1 LGTDFKSVPFV
12 LQQSEIYRGSCDLSN
27 LTDQTPSAGS
37 SEETIAAI
45 ATPPGP
51 GGIGIIRISGPLSLH
66 IFQKIFSP
74 RHKTETQ
81 DYESHRMYYGWIMVP
96 DSESPVD
103 EVLAVFM
110 RAPNT
115 YTREDVVEIQCHGS
129 YLVLQEIL
137 SLIAANGARLAQ
149 PGEFTKRAFLNGRL
163 DLTQAEAVV
172 DLIEA
177 KTDEG
182 RSMAVGQ
189 LQGRLYE
196 KVSSVQEKLV
206 AMRAIIEVA
215 IDFPDDETDILDHSA
230 LKQQLKDEIEQPL
243 IKLIARADEGK
254 IFREGISAVILGRP
268 NVGKSS
274 LLNTLLEEDRA
285 LVTPV
290 PGTTRDT
297 IEEFV
302 NIKGMPVRIVDTA
315 GIRHTS
321 ETVEEMGIQRARA
334 KLAEAELVLFMLDA
348 TESLTE
354 EDQALYSSVKQSS
367 KKQKVLLVLNKID
380 IAPDT
385 LPEQYSAALG
395 SEPLVSVSA
404 KERTGIQVL
413 KDTIFSLITGSKKGP
428 GWDPGAAV
436 VPNVRH
442 KDALKKGLK
451 ACRRVEEGLEENVS
465 PDLLAIDLQSALS
478 YLGDIV
484 GETTTEDVLDMIFE
498 RFCIGK

>member
-1 LGTDFKSVPFV
+1 MKKKFGKIGWFDHLNSKIQYQTD
-12 LQQSEIYRGSCDLSN
+12 LLSSD
-27 LTDQTPSAGS
+27 DQVPSAGS
-37 SEETIAAI
+37 LEETIAAI

-51 GGIGIIRISGPLSLH
+51 GGIGIIRISGPLSLS
-66 IFQKIFSP
+66 IFQKIFLP
-74 RHKTETQ
+74 RHKPEQQ
-81 DYESHRMYYGWIMVP
+81 DYESHRMYYGWIVAP
-96 DSESPVD
+96 DKGSQVD

-137 SLIAANGARLAQ
+137 NIITANGARLAE

-177 KTDEG
+177 KTNEG

-189 LQGRLYE
+189 LQGRLYGM
-196 KVSSVQEKLV
+196 VSAIQERLV

-215 IDFPDDETDILDHSA
+215 IDFPEDETDILNHAA
-230 LKQQLKDEIEQPL
+230 LRKQLKGEIEEPL
-243 IKLIARADEGK
+243 RELIARADEGK

-274 LLNTLLEEDRA
+274 LLNTLLEEERA

-297 IEEFV
+297 IEEYV

-334 KLAEAELVLFMLDA
+334 KLANAELVLFMLDA

-354 EDQALYSSVKQSS
+354 EDQALYSSVKENSR
-367 KKQKVLLVLNKID
+367 KQKVLLVLNKID
-380 IAPDT
+380 ISPEAIA
-385 LPEQYSAALG
+385 EQYSAALG
-395 SEPLVSVSA
+395 SEPLVSISA
-404 KERTGIQVL
+404 KEHTGILEL
-413 KDTIFSLITGSKKGP
+413 KDMVFSLITGSSKGP

-442 KDALKKGLK
+442 KLALQKGLD
-451 ACRRVEEGLEENVS
+451 ACLRVEKGLDEEVS
-465 PDLLAIDLQSALS
+465 PDLLAIDLQLALDC
-478 YLGDIV
+478 LGDIV
-484 GETTTEDVLDMIFE
+484 GATTTEDVLDMIFE

>member
-1 LGTDFKSVPFV
+1 
-12 LQQSEIYRGSCDLSN
+12 
-27 LTDQTPSAGS
+27 
-37 SEETIAAI
+37 
-45 ATPPGP
+45 
-51 GGIGIIRISGPLSLH
+51 
-66 IFQKIFSP
+66 
-74 RHKTETQ
+74 
-81 DYESHRMYYGWIMVP
+81 MYYGWIINP
-96 DSESPVD
+96 DSGSPVD

-110 RAPNT
+110 RSPNT

-137 SLIAANGARLAQ
+137 SIIIAGGARLAQ

-189 LQGRLYE
+189 LQGRLYD
-196 KVSSVQEKLV
+196 KISLIQERLV
-206 AMRAIIEVA
+206 ALSAIMEVA
-215 IDFPDDETDILDHSA
+215 IDFPEDETDILDHAA
-230 LKQQLKDEIEQPL
+230 LMQQLKNEIEVPL
-243 IKLIARADEGK
+243 IELIARADEGK

-302 NIKGMPVRIVDTA
+302 NIKGMPVRIIDTA
-315 GIRHTS
+315 GIRQTI
-321 ETVEEMGIQRARA
+321 ETIEEMGIQRARA
-334 KLAEAELVLFMLDA
+334 KLADADLVLFMLDA
-348 TESLTE
+348 TQPLVE
-354 EDQALYSSVKQSS
+354 EDLALYKSVKQNSR
-367 KKQKVLLVLNKID
+367 KQKVLLVLNKID
-380 IAPDT
+380 IASGPS
-385 LPEQYSAALG
+385 PEQYRTALG
-395 SEPLVSVSA
+395 NEPLVSISA
-404 KERTGIQVL
+404 KEQTGILEL
-413 KDTIFSLITGSKKGP
+413 KDKVFSLITGSNKGL

-442 KDALKKGLK
+442 KDALKKGLE
-451 ACRRVEEGLEENVS
+451 ACRRVENGLEADVS
-465 PDLLAIDLQSALS
+465 PDLLAIDLQSALG

-484 GETTTEDVLDMIFE
+484 GETTTEDVLDLIFE

>member
-1 LGTDFKSVPFV
+1 
-12 LQQSEIYRGSCDLSN
+12 LSN
-27 LTDQTPSAGS
+27 SSDQIPSAGS
-37 SEETIAAI
+37 LEETIAAI

-51 GGIGIIRISGPLSLH
+51 GGIGIIRISGPLSFN
-66 IFQKIFSP
+66 IFQKLFLP
-74 RHKTETQ
+74 RHKSEQQ
-81 DYESHRMYYGWIMVP
+81 DYESHRMYYGWIIDP
-96 DSESPVD
+96 ESGSPVD

-137 SLIAANGARLAQ
+137 NIITANGARLAE

-163 DLTQAEAVV
+163 DLTQAEAVI

-196 KVSSVQEKLV
+196 KVSTVQEKLV
-206 AMRAIIEVA
+206 ALRAVMEVA
-215 IDFPDDETDILDHSA
+215 IDFPEDETDILDHTE
-230 LKQQLKDEIEQPL
+230 LRRQLKVEVEEPL
-243 IKLIARADEGK
+243 VKLIARADEGK

-334 KLAEAELVLFMLDA
+334 KLADAELVLFMLDA
-348 TESLTE
+348 TEPLTE
-354 EDQALYSSVKQSS
+354 EDQALYNSVRENSRN
-367 KKQKVLLVLNKID
+367 QKVLLVLNKID
-380 IAPDT
+380 ISPGVT
-385 LPEQYSAALG
+385 PEQYCTSLG
-395 SEPLVSVSA
+395 KEPFVSVSA
-404 KERTGIQVL
+404 KEHTGIQEL
-413 KDTIFSLITGSKKGP
+413 KDTVFSLITGSSKGP

-442 KDALKKGLK
+442 KGALKKGLE
-451 ACRRVEEGLEENVS
+451 ACRRVEKGLEEEVS
-465 PDLLAIDLQSALS
+465 PDLLAIDLQAALAH
-478 YLGDIV
+478 LGDIV

-498 RFCIGK
+498 RFCLGK

>member
-1 LGTDFKSVPFV
+1 
-12 LQQSEIYRGSCDLSN
+12 LSN
-27 LTDQTPSAGS
+27 VTDKTPSLGS
-37 SEETIAAI
+37 AEETIAAI

-51 GGIGIIRISGPLSLH
+51 GGIGIIRISGPLAFS
-66 IFQKIFSP
+66 IFQKLFLP
-74 RHKTETQ
+74 RHKSEQQ
-81 DYESHRMYYGWIMVP
+81 DYESHRMYYGWIVDP
-96 DSESPVD
+96 GNGSPVD

-137 SLIAANGARLAQ
+137 NIITANGARLAES
-149 PGEFTKRAFLNGRL
+149 GEFTKMAFLNGRL

-189 LQGRLYE
+189 LQGRLYG
-196 KVSSVQEKLV
+196 KVSAIQEKLV
-206 AMRAIIEVA
+206 AMRAIMEVA
-215 IDFPDDETDILDHSA
+215 IDFPEDETDILNHAD
-230 LKQQLKDEIEQPL
+230 LRKQLKDEVEKPL
-243 IKLIARADEGK
+243 AELIARADEGK

-334 KLAEAELVLFMLDA
+334 KLADAELVLFMLDA
-348 TESLTE
+348 TEPLTE
-354 EDQALYSSVKQSS
+354 EDQALYSSVKENSR
-367 KKQKVLLVLNKID
+367 KKKVLLVLNKID
-380 IAPDT
+380 ISSGVT
-385 LPEQYSAALG
+385 PEQYSTALG
-395 SEPLVSVSA
+395 NEPLVSVSA
-404 KERTGIQVL
+404 KEHSGILEL
-413 KDTIFSLITGSKKGP
+413 KNMVFSLITGSSKGP

-442 KDALKKGLK
+442 KGALKKGLE
-451 ACRRVEEGLEENVS
+451 ACRRVEKGLEAEVS
-465 PDLLAIDLQSALS
+465 PDLLAIDLQSTLGF
-478 YLGDIV
+478 LGDIV

>member
-1 LGTDFKSVPFV
+1 MSNVTDK
-12 LQQSEIYRGSCDLSN
+12 
-27 LTDQTPSAGS
+27 TPSAGS
-37 SEETIAAI
+37 QEETIAAI

-51 GGIGIIRISGPLSLH
+51 GGIGIIRISGPLSFPIL
-66 IFQKIFSP
+66 QKLFLP
-74 RHKTETQ
+74 RHKSEQ
-81 DYESHRMYYGWIMVP
+81 QGYESHRMYYGWIVDP
-96 DSESPVD
+96 DNGSPVD

-137 SLIAANGARLAQ
+137 NIITANGARLAAS
-149 PGEFTKRAFLNGRL
+149 GEFTKRAFLNGRL

-189 LQGRLYE
+189 LQGRLYG
-196 KVSSVQEKLV
+196 KVSAIQEKLV
-206 AMRAIIEVA
+206 AMRAIMEVA
-215 IDFPDDETDILDHSA
+215 IDFPEDETEILDHA
-230 LKQQLKDEIEQPL
+230 DLRRQLKDEIEEPL
-243 IKLIARADEGK
+243 GELIARADEGK

-334 KLAEAELVLFMLDA
+334 KLADAELVLFILDA
-348 TESLTE
+348 TVPLTE
-354 EDQALYSSVKQSS
+354 EDRALYSSVKENSR
-367 KKQKVLLVLNKID
+367 KQKVLLVLNKID
-380 IAPDT
+380 ISSGAT
-385 LPEQYSAALG
+385 PEQYSTALG
-395 SEPLVSVSA
+395 NEPLVSVSA
-404 KERTGIQVL
+404 KEHTGILEL
-413 KDTIFSLITGSKKGP
+413 KDTVFSLITGSSKGP

-442 KDALKKGLK
+442 KGALKKGLE
-451 ACRRVEEGLEENVS
+451 ACRRVDKGLEAEVS
-465 PDLLAIDLQSALS
+465 PDLLAIDLQEALGH
-478 YLGDIV
+478 LGDIV

>member
-1 LGTDFKSVPFV
+1 MS
-12 LQQSEIYRGSCDLSN
+12 
-27 LTDQTPSAGS
+27 TPEQIPPAGS
-37 SEETIAAI
+37 AEETIAAI

-51 GGIGIIRISGPLSLH
+51 GGIGIIRISGPESLS
-66 IFQKIFSP
+66 IFQKLFLPRQKKSP
-74 RHKTETQ
+74 Q
-81 DYESHRMYYGWIMVP
+81 VYESHRMYYGWIVNP
-96 DSESPVD
+96 ENSTPID

-137 SLIAANGARLAQ
+137 RIIISDKARLAE

-163 DLTQAEAVV
+163 DLTQAEAVLE
-172 DLIEA
+172 LIEA
-177 KTDEG
+177 RTDVG
-182 RSMAVGQ
+182 RAMAIGQ

-196 KVSSVQEKLV
+196 SISAIQERLV

-215 IDFPDDETDILDHSA
+215 IDFPEDESDILDSTA
-230 LKQQLKDEIEQPL
+230 LQEQLRSEVEVPL
-243 IKLIARADEGK
+243 AALITRADEGK

-302 NIKGMPVRIVDTA
+302 TIKGMPVRIVDTA

-321 ETVEEMGIQRARA
+321 EEVEEMGIQRARA
-334 KLAEAELVLFMLDA
+334 KLADADLVLFILDA
-348 TESLTE
+348 TEPLTA
-354 EDQALYSSVKQSS
+354 EDEALYSSIKQNR

-380 IAPDT
+380 IGPGAS
-385 LPEQYSAALG
+385 PELFSAALG
-395 SEPLVSVSA
+395 NEELVSISA
-404 KERTGIQVL
+404 KRQTNITEL
-413 KDTIFSLITGSKKGP
+413 KDRIFSLITGPKKGTA
-428 GWDPGAAV
+428 WDPGAAV

-442 KDALKKGLK
+442 KDALKKGQE
-451 ACRRVEEGLEENVS
+451 ACRRVRLGLGGDIS
-465 PDLLAIDLQSALS
+465 PDLLAIDIQSALDH
-478 YLGDIV
+478 LGDIV
-484 GETTTEDVLDMIFE
+484 GDTTAEDVLDMIFE